1 MKEKL
6 LKLRNVLISHSKILF
21 PVLLI
26 VVVAVTVLIALSAK
40 EQKENLQDQAVESS
54 EVESSSQEI
63 GTTDSLAQTE
73 SIEESGVP
81 NEPLEKDAYPDVNT
95 LIYTYYDSLAHGDS
109 DSIASIT
116 RGLDEIGKIKIQ
128 ELGKYIEKYPVVEIY
143 TKPGPQKDSYVV
155 FAYTKTKFDGF
166 EEEVAGFQTFYVCT
180 DENGTVYLN
189 EDEIPQDEID
199 YIYEINY
206 QEDVVELYN
215 KTTVEYN
222 ETMLANKELFE
233 YLATMESDIRAA
245 TGMLIANQTTS
256 GGDGSQSQDG
266 DGENQ
271 PQGGETQ
278 EPEVTGP
285 VYAVAVA
292 TVNVRKSDSTQAD
305 KLGKVS
311 KGDRIRVLEQK
322 ANGWSKVEYDGEQG
336 YIKSEYLQVEESLSE
351 LKVIGTVTATATINV
366 RASASTNGTKLG
378 AITSGESLKLIEVKD
393 GWCKVLY
400 EDQVAYVSAEY
411 VKQN

>member
-21 PVLLI
+21 PILLI

-40 EQKENLQDQAVESS
+40 EQKESLQDQALESS

-63 GTTDSLAQTE
+63 GTTDSLAHTE

-81 NEPLEKDAYPDVNT
+81 NVPLEKDAYPDVNT

-109 DSIASIT
+109 DRIASIT

-143 TKPGPQKDSYVV
+143 TKPGPQEDSYVV

-166 EEEVAGFQTFYVCT
+166 EEEVSGFQTFYVCT

-222 ETMLANKELFE
+222 EAMLANTELFE

-245 TGMLIANQTTS
+245 TGMMIAGQITS
-256 GGDGSQSQDG
+256 GGDVNQSQDG
-266 DGENQ
+266 EGENQ
-271 PQGGETQ
+271 PQEGETQ

-336 YIKSEYLQVEESLSE
+336 YIKSEYLQMEESVSE

-366 RASASTNGTKLG
+366 RASASANGTKLG
-378 AITSGESLKLIEVKD
+378 ALTSGESLKLIEVKD

-400 EDQVAYVSAEY
+400 ENQVAYVSAKY